1 MKRLFAAFLLILPLI
16 ASCSK
21 ANPMIKPSAA
31 NTAYDTLGMIEVS
44 EPAKYNLLVRI
55 FTLNLLKYRSYDRIK
70 ANLDADLTLKAK
82 THYKAESVI
91 NVTYWPDSELAK
103 TTDLYH
109 ARGEMIRYSPF
120 GGDANSEPSQP
131 LPAN

>member
-21 ANPMIKPSAA
+21 ANPMIKSSTP

-44 EPAKYNLLVRI
+44 EPAKHNILVRAL
-55 FTLNLLKYRSYDRIK
+55 TLNLVKYRSYDRIK
-70 ANLDADLTLKAK
+70 ASLDAAIARKAK

-91 NVTYWPDSELAK
+91 NVKYWPDADLAK
-103 TTDLYH
+103 TTDSYY

-120 GGDANSEPSQP
+120 GDANPEPSAGI
-131 LPAN
+131 PAN